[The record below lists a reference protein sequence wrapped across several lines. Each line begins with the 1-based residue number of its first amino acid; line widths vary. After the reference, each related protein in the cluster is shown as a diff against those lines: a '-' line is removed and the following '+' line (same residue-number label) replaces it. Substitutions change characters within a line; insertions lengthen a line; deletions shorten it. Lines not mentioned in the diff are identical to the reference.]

1 MACAAHPTWSIV
13 DAARRLVLLSGALL
27 LAACVH
33 YEPKPL
39 DAGVSAKQFASR
51 TLDDPAL
58 REQIQTILVDS
69 PSPWPLASWNRAQL
83 LAAALSLN
91 PKLAIARDEVQSSL
105 AHEITAGEMPNPDLT
120 LQSEYAKHDP
130 HPWLYGLG
138 LDVLLR
144 TPERKRLDIDQARL
158 DVSNARWDL
167 MNEAWSIRHAL
178 LAALSDRESALRR
191 SVLLD
196 QLAAAQNALYDIEQ
210 RRIAAGEDAPDAL
223 LVSGQARIEIEQQQV
238 QARTD
243 LATANA
249 ALASALGV
257 PSSAI
262 SDLRIDWPEWG
273 DPPAGDSRTL
283 SDLREQALLSRSD
296 LAAAIGAY
304 AIAENK
310 LHQAILQQYPQ
321 FHFLPGYYWD
331 HGISKYPFDVSFGL
345 PFNRNRGEIAEATA
359 QRDVE
364 GKRMVAMQA
373 GIFSELDTAEHGEQ
387 IARDGVEAALRGLDA
402 TRQQQRQAEL
412 GQRLGSTGASEST
425 AARILALR
433 SELETLQMRTQLQN
447 ARNAFED
454 ALHTPLSGPELAL
467 SKPLPVAIAGTK
479 P

>member
-1 MACAAHPTWSIV
+1 MACAVYPTWSIV
-13 DAARRLVLLSGALL
+13 DAATRSVLLLGALL
-27 LAACVH
+27 LAACAH
-33 YEPKPL
+33 YAPKPL
-39 DAGVSAKQFASR
+39 DVGVSAKQFASR

-58 REQIQTILVDS
+58 HEQIQTLLVDS
-69 PSPWPLASWNRAQL
+69 SLQWPLASWNRAQL
-83 LAAALSLN
+83 LAAALALN
-91 PKLAIARDEVQSSL
+91 PKLAITRDQVQSSL

-120 LQSEYAKHDP
+120 LQSEYARHDP

-138 LDVLLR
+138 LDVLFR
-144 TPERKRLDIDQARL
+144 TPQRKRLDIEQAHL

-191 SVLLD
+191 SALLD
-196 QLAAAQNALYDIEQ
+196 RLAAAQNALYDIER

-223 LVSGQARIEIEQQQV
+223 LASGQARIEIEQQQV

-243 LATANA
+243 LAAANA

-262 SDLRIDWPEWG
+262 SDLRVDWPEWG
-273 DPPAGDSRTL
+273 DPPAGDTRTL
-283 SDLREQALLSRSD
+283 FDLREQALLSRSD
-296 LAAAIGAY
+296 VGAAIDAY
-304 AIAENK
+304 AKAENK
-310 LHQAILQQYPQ
+310 LHLAILQQYPQ

-345 PFNRNRGEIAEATA
+345 PFNRSRGEIAEATA
-359 QRDVE
+359 ERDVE
-364 GKRMVAMQA
+364 GKRMIAMQA
-373 GIFSELDTAEHGEQ
+373 EIFGELDTAERSEQ
-387 IARDGVEAALRGLDA
+387 IARDGVEAASRGLDA
-402 TRQQQRQAEL
+402 MRQQQRQAEL
-412 GQRLGSTGASEST
+412 GQRLGSTGANEST
-425 AARILALR
+425 AAQILALR

-447 ARNAFED
+447 SRNALED
-454 ALHTPLSGPELAL
+454 ALHAPLSGPELAL